1 MITSPNKAKEPKY
14 NQSAKQAGPHFLLA
28 FIYGPNWVPCNKEAQ
43 VMHQTLEKQR
53 NDAYAPNIWKIEKP
67 AHKQTLT
74 VWVKASLASYFK
86 KLRKGNSWTSLI
98 MTIIQYKVP
107 NHGIQI

>member
-1 MITSPNKAKEPKY
+1 MITSPNKAKEP
-14 NQSAKQAGPHFLLA
+14 KQAGPHFLLA

-53 NDAYAPNIWKIEKP
+53 NDAYVPNTWKTKKS

-74 VWVKASLASYFK
+74 VWAKATPASYFK